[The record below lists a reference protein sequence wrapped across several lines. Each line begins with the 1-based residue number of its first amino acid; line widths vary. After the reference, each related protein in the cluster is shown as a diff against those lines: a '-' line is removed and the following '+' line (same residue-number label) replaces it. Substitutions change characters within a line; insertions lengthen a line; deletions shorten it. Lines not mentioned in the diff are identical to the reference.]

1 MTRHD
6 LSAAT
11 WRKSSHSGSDGGQ
24 CIEVAPGFTG
34 VVPVRDS
41 KDPHGPALIFPAAAW
56 ESFVSAVKAG
66 EITATC

>member
-1 MTRHD
+1 MMQRD
-6 LSAAT
+6 LGVAV
-11 WRKSSHSGSDGGQ
+11 WRKSSYSGDNGGQ

-41 KDPHGPALIFPAAAW
+41 KDPLGPALIFPAAAW